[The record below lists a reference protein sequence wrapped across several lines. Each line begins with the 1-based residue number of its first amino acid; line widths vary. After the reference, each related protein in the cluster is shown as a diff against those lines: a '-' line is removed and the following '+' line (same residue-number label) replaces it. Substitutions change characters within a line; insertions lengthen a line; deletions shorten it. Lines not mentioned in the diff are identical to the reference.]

1 MPIVPLSDLPDDA
14 RAWTF
19 AAPVTLSAER
29 EALLLGAVDTFL
41 AQWRAHG
48 APLTCARDWRD
59 GRFLCVAVDQRA
71 AGASGCS
78 IDGLFRSL
86 RELEPVLGTSLLPS
100 GLVFWRDDDGVVRQA
115 TRPQFAAHAAQGLIR
130 ADTPVFDPTVE
141 SLGAWRHEFERS
153 AAASWHARWLRVD
166 AR

>member
-1 MPIVPLSDLPDDA
+1 MPIVSLSHLPDDA
-14 RAWTF
+14 RAWVF
-19 AAPVTLSAER
+19 AASEPLAADK
-29 EALLLGAVDTFL
+29 EALLLAAVDGFL
-41 AQWRAHG
+41 DGWRAHG
-48 APLTCARDWRD
+48 APLTCARAWRD

-86 RELEPVLGTSLLPS
+86 RELEPALGTSLVAS

-130 ADTPVFDPTVE
+130 ADSPVFDPTVE
-141 SLGAWRHEFERS
+141 TLGAWRHEFERS
-153 AAASWHARWLRVD
+153 AGASWHARWLGRPH
-166 AR
+166 A